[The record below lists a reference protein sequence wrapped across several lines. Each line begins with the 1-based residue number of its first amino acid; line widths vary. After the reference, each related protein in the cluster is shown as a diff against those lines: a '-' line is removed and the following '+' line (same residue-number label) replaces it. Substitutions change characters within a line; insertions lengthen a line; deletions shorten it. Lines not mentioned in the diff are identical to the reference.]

1 MLGLAAALRARGHV
15 PVLALP
21 PYYRAVCEA
30 LGFAFVGLEPDADPE
45 KDAAMVRR
53 VMDPRRGAEV
63 IFREVLMPALAQQY
77 ATLRDLAGDADLL
90 ISHPGV
96 PAAPIAVA
104 KTGVRWLSTVL
115 APLSFLSAHEP
126 VIPPVAPWLRHL
138 GYARLARFADWMAGG
153 ARLVADKWVKPVYEL
168 RATLGLPRG
177 AHPVF
182 EGSHAPVGV
191 LAMFSR
197 VLAAPQPDW
206 PPNVTITG
214 QVRYDVA
221 HGAAL
226 TPALEAYL
234 AAGSPPL
241 VFTLGSSAVE
251 IAGTFYDESLG
262 AARRLGRRAVLL
274 AGRKRTALL
283 AERVA
288 RDARGGTPDV
298 MVVESAPHSLLFPR
312 AAAVV
317 QQCGIGTVGTAL
329 HAGVPILAVPFAN
342 DQPDNAWRLE
352 RLGVAR
358 TLYPNRYTARR
369 AARELEALLGTRAY
383 LEAAARIADTVRA
396 EDGAQTACEVIERM
410 LDARTPTTHNQKPE
424 TLNRSVENRSV

>member
-1 MLGLAAALRARGHV
+1 MLGLAAALRARGHA

-21 PYYRAVCEA
+21 PYYRAVCEGM
-30 LGFAFVGLEPDADPE
+30 GFAFVALEPDADPE

-63 IFREVLMPALAQQY
+63 IFREVLMPVLAQQY
-77 ATLRDLAGDADLL
+77 ATLRELASSADLL

-104 KTGVRWLSTVL
+104 KTGVRWMSTVL

-138 GYARLARFADWMAGG
+138 GYHRLARFADWMAGG
-153 ARLVADKWVKPVYEL
+153 ARLVADKWVTPVYEL
-168 RATLGLPRG
+168 RASLGLPRG

-182 EGSHAPVGV
+182 EGSHAPAGV

-206 PPNVTITG
+206 PPQVTITG
-214 QVRYDVA
+214 QVRYDAA
-221 HGAAL
+221 HGTAL
-226 TPALEAYL
+226 TPVLEAFL
-234 AAGSPPL
+234 AAGAPPL

-274 AGRKRTALL
+274 AGRRRTASI
-283 AERVA
+283 AA
-288 RDARGGTPDV
+288 RAANEGASDV
-298 MVVESAPHSLLFPR
+298 MVMESAPHSLLFPR

-317 QQCGIGTVGTAL
+317 HQCGIGTVGTAL
-329 HAGVPILAVPFAN
+329 HAGVPMLAVPFAN

-358 TLYPNRYTARR
+358 TLYPTRYTARR
-369 AARELEALLGTRAY
+369 AARELDALLDTRAY
-383 LEAAARIADTVRA
+383 ADAAARVAETVRD
-396 EDGAQTACEVIERM
+396 EDGARMACDVIERV
-410 LDARTPTTHNQKPE
+410 LEERFA
-424 TLNRSVENRSV
+424 